1 MPLTVR
7 LLAIVLLTF
16 AVAATTF
23 QFVARTLVD
32 RAREEQLKDAR
43 THFTGRVASIDKD
56 WRSDAQATR
65 QLVELWRAGIE
76 DAALESARDQL
87 HDLMATILAQDDFS
101 CVAIVDSQRRV
112 LFRHD
117 ASLRSAPALPATS
130 DAAGMGW
137 VYSDAD
143 RTIYRT
149 LSTAILFEGRP
160 SQVIFYAPIDAA
172 LLRRLIY
179 PSTQLTVHHG
189 GVVLASSADA
199 AAGNGADSAA
209 RPQTEHA
216 GLAMAWDA
224 LPGSPELH
232 INRQF
237 APPLSERQVLGFV
250 AACAGSVILTGWF
263 VLGRWSRSQARRL
276 HALQNATSEFAAA
289 AAEDAAGESDD
300 MGRMR
305 VVVTERPDDIGILAR
320 NLYQMMG
327 RILRGQREQDRAQR
341 ALAALNA
348 SLEERVASRTRE
360 LEIARDAALAA
371 ARSKEQFLSSMSH
384 EIRTPMNGMLGAME
398 LLSNTSLTAAQ
409 ARLIHVAAIS
419 GEALLDIINQVLDY
433 AKMGAGHLH
442 LQRESIDL
450 NEIARSVLT
459 LFSAAAQRKSIDIRL
474 DADPAL
480 SGWRLG
486 DALRIRQVLMN
497 LVGNALKFTQHGE
510 IVIRTRLLGTGPDE
524 RVELQVSDTGNGIDP
539 SLHARIFDAFVQAG
553 DPAQWRQGGTGLGL
567 AISREIALAMGG
579 ELTVRSE
586 VGKGATFRL
595 VAALER
601 APEPMLQ
608 PARERGNPTGAVPLA
623 GRVLLVEDNSVNRL
637 VGAAMLESLGLEVA
651 SADNGEIALA
661 MLAATTFDA
670 VLMDCQMPVMD
681 GYEATQRIREREK
694 MTGARRMPIIA
705 LTANA
710 LRADVERCLAAG
722 MDAHLSKPFNLGQ
735 LRAAV
740 APWLARG
747 AG

>member
-32 RAREEQLKDAR
+32 RAREEQLNDAR

-56 WRSDAQATR
+56 WRNDAQATR
-65 QLVELWRAGIE
+65 QLVELWRAGAE
-76 DAALESARDQL
+76 DAALESARDRL

-101 CVAIVDSQRRV
+101 YVAIVDPQRRV
-112 LFRHD
+112 VFHHNARP
-117 ASLRSAPALPATS
+117 SSAPALPATS

-149 LSTAILFEGRP
+149 LSTAMLFEGRP

-189 GVVLASSADA
+189 AVVLASSTDV

-224 LPGSPELH
+224 LPGSPELR

-276 HALQNATSEFAAA
+276 NALQNATSEFAAA
-289 AAEDAAGESDD
+289 AEDAAGESDD
-300 MGRMR
+300 VGRLR
-305 VVVTERPDDIGILAR
+305 DVVAERPDDIGILAR

-327 RILRGQREQDRAQR
+327 RILRGQREQDRAQH

-360 LEIARDAALAA
+360 LEIARDAALSA

-398 LLSNTSLTAAQ
+398 LLSNTSLTPAQ

-510 IVIRTRLLGTGPDE
+510 IVIRTRLLGTGPEE

-579 ELTVRSE
+579 ELSVRSE

-601 APEPMLQ
+601 APEAMPQ
-608 PARERGNPTGAVPLA
+608 PPRERGNPAEAAPLA
-623 GRVLLVEDNSVNRL
+623 GSVLLVEDNSVNRL

-661 MLAATTFDA
+661 MLTAGTFDA

-694 MTGARRMPIIA
+694 MTGSRRMPIIA

-710 LRADVERCLAAG
+710 LRTDVERCLAAG

-740 APWLARG
+740 APWLVRG